1 MTKNVLNGAIHVS
14 AVICA
19 TTRVQYMLYVM
30 AGLLIIKDSISIR
43 NLLVIQ
49 IIGKIY
55 LVYWFKLGIC
65 FIEYYS
71 EVFKIHNL
79 HYFFGLCSLR
89 FFQRKNQSCLC
100 R

>member
-1 MTKNVLNGAIHVS
+1 
-14 AVICA
+14 
-19 TTRVQYMLYVM
+19 MLYVM

-79 HYFFGLCSLR
+79 HYFSASVLCGSSKERIRVVCAGDIDLSTFNAKDALR
-89 FFQRKNQSCLC
+89 YSGVDPFLP
-100 R
+100 